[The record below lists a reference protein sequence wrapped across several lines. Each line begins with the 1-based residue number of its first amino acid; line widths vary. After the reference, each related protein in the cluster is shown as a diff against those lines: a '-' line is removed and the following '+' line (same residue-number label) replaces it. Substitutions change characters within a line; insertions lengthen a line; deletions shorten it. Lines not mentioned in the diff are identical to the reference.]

1 MRLLY
6 IYIESYRCFR
16 PKHPIAINFT
26 TDYRF
31 EIVKSV
37 NGRYITSVSQSL
49 RLPMNFFSYDNRQEV
64 VAEISAIFGENG
76 SGKTTL
82 AAFLQRI
89 RMPHANE
96 LKFVVIFESEKCHCW
111 KCITTMNDLIC
122 PQDGEVIKEGYP
134 WSNGAVNTSSD
145 VEDIL
150 KDGFDYVYFSPH
162 FTIQQAFDVHD
173 DPSCINLSTTYLLSR
188 RPEYFYNKDVSNRDR
203 ISFIQR
209 GYETEQMLWALEFA
223 AEYVRWDEDA
233 RREIDIPAPRNILV
247 KPNEDMADIS
257 RAVLIK
263 YASASRLS
271 IDGDNDYALNIYKQ
285 ALLLTEQI
293 RPLAN
298 DVFFG
303 ALWVFLLNYF
313 RNVPVE
319 NKQAHRQTD
328 RLGLAILTDLPVVF
342 GNDNLD
348 ICEKGTAVLEKI
360 NSWGQLSSAILS
372 QSGVVAFCRIFKRI
386 YEICLPLWKI
396 NTRLGVIPFEQEHF
410 GVRESK
416 LYEIIE
422 NHALSSP
429 INSYL
434 SVEFSPPMASG
445 ESTFLT
451 MFSRLYWYFKNAPD
465 DKKDVL
471 IFMDEAETTL
481 HPEWQQ
487 KIVSSMILFLDKVA
501 KGRKVHMIFASH
513 SPMLLSDIPIDNAVF
528 LKRRYEDEANQQGA
542 FSEQIHTL
550 DSKFGYTNS
559 FGANVIDLLGKSFFM
574 QSGTIGRFAKK
585 KINDAV
591 TGKLEDRDA
600 KIVVGMIGDSLIK
613 DIAKDMLE
621 ELHGNTSP

>member
-1 MRLLY
+1 
-6 IYIESYRCFR
+6 
-16 PKHPIAINFT
+16 
-26 TDYRF
+26 
-31 EIVKSV
+31 
-37 NGRYITSVSQSL
+37 
-49 RLPMNFFSYDNRQEV
+49 
-64 VAEISAIFGENG
+64 
-76 SGKTTL
+76 
-82 AAFLQRI
+82 
-89 RMPHANE
+89 
-96 LKFVVIFESEKCHCW
+96 
-111 KCITTMNDLIC
+111 
-122 PQDGEVIKEGYP
+122 
-134 WSNGAVNTSSD
+134 
-145 VEDIL
+145 
-150 KDGFDYVYFSPH
+150 
-162 FTIQQAFDVHD
+162 
-173 DPSCINLSTTYLLSR
+173 
-188 RPEYFYNKDVSNRDR
+188 
-203 ISFIQR
+203 
-209 GYETEQMLWALEFA
+209 
-223 AEYVRWDEDA
+223 
-233 RREIDIPAPRNILV
+233 
-247 KPNEDMADIS
+247 
-257 RAVLIK
+257 
-263 YASASRLS
+263 
-271 IDGDNDYALNIYKQ
+271 
-285 ALLLTEQI
+285 
-293 RPLAN
+293 
-298 DVFFG
+298 
-303 ALWVFLLNYF
+303 
-313 RNVPVE
+313 
-319 NKQAHRQTD
+319 
-328 RLGLAILTDLPVVF
+328 
-342 GNDNLD
+342 
-348 ICEKGTAVLEKI
+348 
-360 NSWGQLSSAILS
+360 
-372 QSGVVAFCRIFKRI
+372 
-386 YEICLPLWKI
+386 
-396 NTRLGVIPFEQEHF
+396 LGVIPFEQEHF